1 MDRNELLRLK
11 LERLASM
18 QYILKQLLT
27 SVLVKVVDTYQ
38 AILQLGKYPP
48 LLSLQLKTL
57 NSSYQLFF
65 LVILCGR
72 AWPHLLWSWK
82 KAPNIAW
89 LVIDHLISICTFM
102 EWLLTIPLHFSEYTS
117 HVTSRVQLS
126 NRIGTSLP
134 HNSLLMII
142 FFHILFILFYLFIIV
157 FKFIY
162 LINYFHI
169 FFLLFHLSIIL
180 HY

>member
-1 MDRNELLRLK
+1 MLCLQATKETISYLKSLICNPFFHYMDRNELLRLK
-11 LERLASM
+11 LELLASM

-48 LLSLQLKTL
+48 LLSFQLQTL
-57 NSSYQLFF
+57 SSSYQLFF
-65 LVILCGR
+65 LVTLCRR

-142 FFHILFILFYLFIIV
+142 FFIYCLSF
-157 FKFIY
+157 FIY
-162 LINYFHI
+162 L
-169 FFLLFHLSIIL
+169 
-180 HY
+180 